1 MKYLK
6 ILKKIINFKI
16 FFLKPKNKKILVYDK
31 ASEKFAEVLFKKKI
45 LPFMKRDMK
54 ALIFLLFYLQFL
66 KMD

>member
-1 MKYLK
+1 MTKQVKNLQKFYL
-6 ILKKIINFKI
+6 
-16 FFLKPKNKKILVYDK
+16 
-31 ASEKFAEVLFKKKI
+31 KKKI

>member
-31 ASEKFAEVLFKKKI
+31 ASEKFAEVLFKK
-45 LPFMKRDMK
+45 RYY
-54 ALIFLLFYLQFL
+54 LL
-66 KMD
+66 